1 MFHFMHGRARSEKG
15 RPNCTPLA
23 VEELERRD
31 VPAAHIGPPALAF
44 PPANAA
50 VAAVS
55 QPPAGASSNGAS
67 AASQIPGFYDDNQ
80 VTINIK
86 EQSETANASLID
98 HNKSINTIY
107 AYADL
112 DDEQPF
118 APVIDAIHGEGF
130 NPLWQQVLIQFNQGF
145 EPHQFTS
152 EEEVLAAEQAGEIT
166 LVTTDEVY
174 ICAVVR
180 GTGHNA

>member
-1 MFHFMHGRARSEKG
+1 MRTWIRSARQPSARRRPSCRLTVEPLEERAVPSHGLAAL
-15 RPNCTPLA
+15 NFPLA
-23 VEELERRD
+23 NV
-31 VPAAHIGPPALAF
+31 AI
-44 PPANAA
+44 
-50 VAAVS
+50 AAVS
-55 QPPAGASSNGAS
+55 HSPAGASSNGAS
-67 AASQIPGFYDDNQ
+67 AASQIPAFYDGNQ

-86 EQSETANASLID
+86 EQSENANASLIG
-98 HNKSINTIY
+98 HNQSINTIY

-112 DDEQPF
+112 DEEQPF
-118 APVIDAIHGEGF
+118 APVIDAIQGEGF

-145 EPHQFTS
+145 MPHQFAS
-152 EEEVLAAEQAGEIT
+152 EEDVLAAAQAGEIN